1 MNNKNRFMAD
11 GWTFIE
17 TLIVMC
23 IVMILS
29 ATVGVSSIRQIDK
42 ARVVSAKTMVSALSN
57 AMDSMY
63 FDLGYY
69 PDSTDGLNLLWTN
82 MIGADNW
89 NGPYITKPVPKDPW
103 GNDYIFKVPG
113 TNGLPFEILSY
124 GKDGSEGGEG
134 LEKDISSAQ

>member
-1 MNNKNRFMAD
+1 MAD

-42 ARVVSAKTMVSALSN
+42 ARVVSAKTMVSALSG

-69 PDSTDGLNLLWTN
+69 PDSTDGLNLLWIN
-82 MIGADNW
+82 VIGADNW

-103 GNDYIFKVPG
+103 GNDYILKVPG
-113 TNGLPFEILSY
+113 TNGLPFEIISY
-124 GKDGSEGGEG
+124 GKDGKEGGDG

>member
-1 MNNKNRFMAD
+1 MNKKNRFMAD

-42 ARVVSAKTMVSALSN
+42 ARVVSAKTMVSALSS

-63 FDLGYY
+63 FDLGY
-69 PDSTDGLNLLWTN
+69 
-82 MIGADNW
+82 
-89 NGPYITKPVPKDPW
+89 
-103 GNDYIFKVPG
+103 
-113 TNGLPFEILSY
+113 
-124 GKDGSEGGEG
+124 
-134 LEKDISSAQ
+134 

>member
-1 MNNKNRFMAD
+1 
-11 GWTFIE
+11 
-17 TLIVMC
+17 
-23 IVMILS
+23 MILS

-42 ARVVSAKTMVSALSN
+42 ARVVSAKTMVSALSS

>member
-42 ARVVSAKTMVSALSN
+42 ARVVSAKTMVSALSS

-69 PDSTDGLNLLWTN
+69 PDSTDALNLLWTN

-89 NGPYITKPVPKDPW
+89 NGPYIPKPVPKDPW

-113 TNGLPFEILSY
+113 TNGLPFEIISY
-124 GKDGSEGGEG
+124 GKDGSEGGVG

>member
-42 ARVVSAKTMVSALSN
+42 ARVVSAKTMVSALSS

-69 PDSTDGLNLLWTN
+69 PDSTDGLNLLWAN

-113 TNGLPFEILSY
+113 TNGLPFEIISY